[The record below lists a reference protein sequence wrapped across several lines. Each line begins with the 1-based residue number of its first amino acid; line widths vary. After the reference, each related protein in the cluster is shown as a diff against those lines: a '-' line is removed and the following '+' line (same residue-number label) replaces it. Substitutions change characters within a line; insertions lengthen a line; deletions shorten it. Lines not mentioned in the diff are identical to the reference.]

1 MGVRRDMGLFSRL
14 FGVTDDDLSQRVQ
27 NLETELDAAHLKVTD
42 LETHIL
48 ELRNVVRIL
57 TLAQTQMGVDMS
69 EIYRALKAV
78 VGNVRDEDLL
88 KTNPFAPDDD
98 DDGYLN

>member
-1 MGVRRDMGLFSRL
+1 MGARRGMGLFSRL
-14 FGVTDDDLSQRVQ
+14 FGTGDDNLKQRIR
-27 NLETELDAAHLKVTD
+27 NLETELDAAHVKVTD
-42 LETHIL
+42 METHIL

-57 TLAQTQMGVDMS
+57 TLTQTQMGVDMS

>member
-1 MGVRRDMGLFSRL
+1 MGLFSRL
-14 FGVTDDDLSQRVQ
+14 FGNADAVIDKRVQ
-27 NLETELDAAHLKVTD
+27 NLEAELSAAHMRVGS
-42 LETHIL
+42 LEAQIL
-48 ELRNVVRIL
+48 ELRDIVRIV

-69 EIYRALKAV
+69 EIYKALKAV
-78 VGNVRDEDLL
+78 VGNVRDDDLL

>member
-1 MGVRRDMGLFSRL
+1 MGLFSRL
-14 FGVTDDDLSQRVQ
+14 FGGGEDEGLKQRVR
-27 NLETELDAAHLKVTD
+27 NLETELDAAHIKVTD
-42 LETHIL
+42 LTTHLL